1 MIRSVRFIPA
11 SDAEAE
17 RGLLAYVKLEFGPL
31 ILDGVT
37 LRRTLDGRLTLGW
50 PERTDRQGNRH
61 PLMRPISDAARL
73 ELEEAVLRELNRQE
87 AGR

>member
-73 ELEEAVLRELNRQE
+73 ELENAVLRELNRQE
-87 AGR
+87 EAR

>member
-50 PERTDRQGNRH
+50 PERSDRQGNRH

-73 ELEEAVLRELNRQE
+73 ELENAVLRELNRQE
-87 AGR
+87 AAR

>member
-73 ELEEAVLRELNRQE
+73 ELEDAVLRELNRQE
-87 AGR
+87 AAR